1 MKKIL
6 LIIMSFFVLN
16 LNVLAEEDFAPNGK
30 SAILVDNLSG
40 KVLYEKNADE
50 KLAPASMTKLASM
63 LMVMEAID
71 NGNLKFEDKVT
82 ISEEAANMGGSQVFL
97 QAGEVYTVYD
107 LLKSVAIASGNDA
120 VVALA
125 EKIGGSQS
133 GFIDMLNKRLKE
145 IGATNTNF
153 VNAHGLDAEGHYS
166 TARDMSIIARE
177 LLKHPKILEFTS
189 IYEEYLEKND
199 GSRIWLVNTN
209 KLVRFYDG
217 VDGLKTGFTKTAGYC
232 LTATASKNNFRLISV
247 VMGED
252 TSENRSSDTVKMLN
266 YGFNTFKINIIKTKG
281 ESLGKVRVEK
291 GKQDSANIVL
301 LNDATEILKNT
312 DPVTE
317 YNFNLKVNKIKAP
330 VKVGDIVGTAE
341 IIDSEGNIV
350 DEVDVTVEKD
360 IKKANIL
367 YYMLRNLKKIR
378 IVKSIHKQNKNHYKS
393 AF

>member
-145 IGATNTNF
+145 IGTTNTNF

-252 TSENRSSDTVKMLN
+252 TSENRSSDIVKMLN

-291 GKQDSANIVL
+291 GKQDKANIVL

-367 YYMLRNLKKIR
+367 DYMLRNLKTIGFG
-378 IVKSIHKQNKNHYKS
+378 KSILKQN
-393 AF
+393 

>member
-252 TSENRSSDTVKMLN
+252 TSENRSSDTVKILN

-291 GKQDSANIVL
+291 GKQDKANIVL

-317 YNFNLKVNKIKAP
+317 YSFNLKVNKIKAP
-330 VKVGDIVGTAE
+330 VKVGDVVGTAE

-367 YYMLRNLKKIR
+367 DYMLRNLKTIGFG
-378 IVKSIHKQNKNHYKS
+378 KSILKQN
-393 AF
+393 

>member
-16 LNVLAEEDFAPNGK
+16 LSVLAEEDFAPSAK

-63 LMVMEAID
+63 LIVMEAID
-71 NGNLKFEDKVT
+71 NGNLKLEDKVT
-82 ISEEAANMGGSQVFL
+82 ISDEAANMGGSQVFL
-97 QAGEVYTVYD
+97 QAGEVYTVHD

-125 EKIGGSQS
+125 EKVGGSVS
-133 GFIDMLNKRLKE
+133 GFVDMINKRLKE
-145 IGATNTNF
+145 LGATNTNF
-153 VNAHGLDAEGHYS
+153 VNPHGLDAEGHYS

-177 LLKHPKILEFTS
+177 LLRHEKILEYTS

-209 KLVRFYDG
+209 RLVRFYDG

-232 LTATASKNNFRLISV
+232 LTATAKKNNFRLISV

-252 TSENRSSDTVKMLN
+252 TTENRSSDTVKMLN
-266 YGFNTFKINIIKTKG
+266 YGFNTFKINIIKKKG
-281 ESLGKVRVEK
+281 ESLGKVRVER
-291 GKQDSANIVL
+291 GKQDFANIVL

-312 DPVTE
+312 DPVSE
-317 YNFNLKVNKIKAP
+317 YKFNLKVDKIKAP
-330 VKVGDIVGTAE
+330 LKIGGIVGSAE
-341 IIDSEGNIV
+341 IIDNDGNIV
-350 DEVDVTVEKD
+350 DEVDVTIDKE

-367 YYMLRNLKKIR
+367 DYMLKNLRTIGAG
-378 IVKSIHKQNKNHYKS
+378 KSLLKQN
-393 AF
+393 

>member
-281 ESLGKVRVEK
+281 ESLGKVRVER
-291 GKQDSANIVL
+291 GKQDKANIVL

-317 YNFNLKVNKIKAP
+317 YSFNLKVNKIKAP
-330 VKVGDIVGTAE
+330 VKVGDVVGTAE

-367 YYMLRNLKKIR
+367 DYMLRNLKTIGFG
-378 IVKSIHKQNKNHYKS
+378 KSILKQN
-393 AF
+393 

>member
-1 MKKIL
+1 MKKVL

-16 LNVLAEEDFAPNGK
+16 LNVLAEEDFAPTAK

-63 LMVMEAID
+63 LIVMEAID
-71 NGNLKFEDKVT
+71 NGSLKFEDKVT

-125 EKIGGSQS
+125 EKVGGSVG
-133 GFIDMLNKRLKE
+133 GFVDMINKRLKE
-145 IGATNTNF
+145 LGATNTNF
-153 VNAHGLDAEGHYS
+153 VNPHGLDAESHYS

-177 LLKHPKILEFTS
+177 LLKHEKILEFTS

-209 KLVRFYDG
+209 RLVRFYDG
-217 VDGLKTGFTKTAGYC
+217 VDGLKTGFTTTAGYC
-232 LTATASKNNFRLISV
+232 LTATAKKDNFRLISV

-252 TSENRSSDTVKMLN
+252 TTENRSSDTVKLLN

-281 ESLGKVRVEK
+281 AVLGKVRIEQ
-291 GKQDSANIVL
+291 GKEDSVNITL
-301 LNDATEILKNT
+301 LSDATELLKNT
-312 DPVTE
+312 DPISE
-317 YNFNLKVNKIKAP
+317 YKFNVKVKTIKAP
-330 VKVGDIVGTAE
+330 AKNGDIVGTAE
-341 IIDSEGNIV
+341 IIDQDGNIV
-350 DEVDVTVEKD
+350 DEVDVTVEKE

-367 YYMLRNLKKIR
+367 DYLLKNLKTIGAG
-378 IVKSIHKQNKNHYKS
+378 KSVLKQ
-393 AF
+393 

>member
-281 ESLGKVRVEK
+281 ESLGKVRVER
-291 GKQDSANIVL
+291 GKQDNANIVL

-317 YNFNLKVNKIKAP
+317 YKFNLKVNKIKAP

-367 YYMLRNLKKIR
+367 DYMLRNLKTIGFG
-378 IVKSIHKQNKNHYKS
+378 KSILKQN
-393 AF
+393 

>member
-30 SAILVDNLSG
+30 SAILLDNLSG

-291 GKQDSANIVL
+291 GKQDKANIVL

-317 YNFNLKVNKIKAP
+317 YKFNLKVNKIKAP
-330 VKVGDIVGTAE
+330 VKVGDVVGTAE

-367 YYMLRNLKKIR
+367 DYMLRNLKTIGFG
-378 IVKSIHKQNKNHYKS
+378 KSILKQN
-393 AF
+393 

>member
-281 ESLGKVRVEK
+281 ESLGKVRVER
-291 GKQDSANIVL
+291 GKQDNANIVL

-317 YNFNLKVNKIKAP
+317 YKFNLKVNKIKAP
-330 VKVGDIVGTAE
+330 VKVGDVVGTAE

-367 YYMLRNLKKIR
+367 DYMLRNLKTIGFG
-378 IVKSIHKQNKNHYKS
+378 KSILKQN
-393 AF
+393 

>member
-281 ESLGKVRVEK
+281 ESLGKVRVER
-291 GKQDSANIVL
+291 GKQDNANIVL
-301 LNDATEILKNT
+301 LNDATEI
-312 DPVTE
+312 
-317 YNFNLKVNKIKAP
+317 
-330 VKVGDIVGTAE
+330 
-341 IIDSEGNIV
+341 
-350 DEVDVTVEKD
+350 
-360 IKKANIL
+360 
-367 YYMLRNLKKIR
+367 
-378 IVKSIHKQNKNHYKS
+378 
-393 AF
+393 

>member
-217 VDGLKTGFTKTAGYC
+217 VDGLKTGFTGTAGYC

-281 ESLGKVRVEK
+281 ESLGKVRVER
-291 GKQDSANIVL
+291 GKQDKANIVL

-317 YNFNLKVNKIKAP
+317 YSFNLKVNKIKAP

-367 YYMLRNLKKIR
+367 DYMLRNLKTIGFG
-378 IVKSIHKQNKNHYKS
+378 KSILKQN
-393 AF
+393 

>member
-16 LNVLAEEDFAPNGK
+16 LSVLAEEDFAPSAK

-63 LMVMEAID
+63 LIVMEAID
-71 NGNLKFEDKVT
+71 NGNLKLEDKVT

-97 QAGEVYTVYD
+97 QAGEVYTVHD

-125 EKIGGSQS
+125 EKVGGSVS
-133 GFIDMLNKRLKE
+133 GFVDMINKRLKE
-145 IGATNTNF
+145 LGATNTNF
-153 VNAHGLDAEGHYS
+153 VNPHGLDAEGHYS
-166 TARDMSIIARE
+166 TTRDMSIIARE
-177 LLKHPKILEFTS
+177 LLRHEKILEYTS

-209 KLVRFYDG
+209 RLVRFYDG

-232 LTATASKNNFRLISV
+232 LTATAKKNNFRLISV

-252 TSENRSSDTVKMLN
+252 TTENRSSDTVKMLN
-266 YGFNTFKINIIKTKG
+266 YGFNTFKINIIKKKG

-291 GKQDSANIVL
+291 GKQDFANIVL

-312 DPVTE
+312 DPVSE
-317 YNFNLKVNKIKAP
+317 YKFNLKVDKIKAP
-330 VKVGDIVGTAE
+330 LKIGDIVGSAE
-341 IIDSEGNIV
+341 IIDNDGNIV
-350 DEVDVTVEKD
+350 DEVDVTIDKE

-367 YYMLRNLKKIR
+367 DYMLKNLRTIGAG
-378 IVKSIHKQNKNHYKS
+378 KSLLKQN
-393 AF
+393 

>member
-281 ESLGKVRVEK
+281 ESLGKVRVER
-291 GKQDSANIVL
+291 GKQDKANIVL

-367 YYMLRNLKKIR
+367 DYMLRNLKTIGFG
-378 IVKSIHKQNKNHYKS
+378 KSILKQN
-393 AF
+393 

>member
-71 NGNLKFEDKVT
+71 NGNLKYEDKVT

-217 VDGLKTGFTKTAGYC
+217 VDGLKTGFTGTAGYC

-291 GKQDSANIVL
+291 GKQDNANIVL

-317 YNFNLKVNKIKAP
+317 YKFNLKVNKIKAP

-367 YYMLRNLKKIR
+367 DYMLRNLKTIGFG
-378 IVKSIHKQNKNHYKS
+378 KSILKQN
-393 AF
+393 

>member
-50 KLAPASMTKLASM
+50 KRAPASMTKLASM

-71 NGNLKFEDKVT
+71 DGNLKFEDKVT

-281 ESLGKVRVEK
+281 ESLGKVRVER
-291 GKQDSANIVL
+291 GKQDKANIVL

-317 YNFNLKVNKIKAP
+317 YSFNLKVNKIKAP

-367 YYMLRNLKKIR
+367 DYILRNLKTIGFG
-378 IVKSIHKQNKNHYKS
+378 KSILKQN
-393 AF
+393 

>member
-50 KLAPASMTKLASM
+50 KLAPASITKLASM

-291 GKQDSANIVL
+291 GKQDKANIVL

-317 YNFNLKVNKIKAP
+317 YKFNLKVNKIKAP
-330 VKVGDIVGTAE
+330 VKVGDVVGTAE

-367 YYMLRNLKKIR
+367 DYMLRNLKTIGFG
-378 IVKSIHKQNKNHYKS
+378 KSILKQN
-393 AF
+393 

>member
-291 GKQDSANIVL
+291 GKQDKANIVL
-301 LNDATEILKNT
+301 LNDVTEILKNT

-367 YYMLRNLKKIR
+367 DYMLRNLKTIGFG
-378 IVKSIHKQNKNHYKS
+378 KSILKQN
-393 AF
+393 

>member
-97 QAGEVYTVYD
+97 QAGEVYTVHD

-145 IGATNTNF
+145 IGATNTYF

-291 GKQDSANIVL
+291 GKQDNAIIVL

-330 VKVGDIVGTAE
+330 VKVGDVVGTAE

-360 IKKANIL
+360 IKKANIFD
-367 YYMLRNLKKIR
+367 YMLRNLKTIGFG
-378 IVKSIHKQNKNHYKS
+378 KSILKQN
-393 AF
+393 

>member
-252 TSENRSSDTVKMLN
+252 TSENRSSDIVKMLN

-291 GKQDSANIVL
+291 GKQDKANIVL

-317 YNFNLKVNKIKAP
+317 YSFNLKVNKIKAP

-367 YYMLRNLKKIR
+367 DYMLRNLKTIGFG
-378 IVKSIHKQNKNHYKS
+378 KSILKQN
-393 AF
+393 

>member
-16 LNVLAEEDFAPNGK
+16 LSVLAEEDFAPSAK

-63 LMVMEAID
+63 LIVMEAID
-71 NGNLKFEDKVT
+71 NGNLKLEDKVT

-97 QAGEVYTVYD
+97 QAGEVYTVHD

-120 VVALA
+120 VVALS
-125 EKIGGSQS
+125 EKVGGSVS
-133 GFIDMLNKRLKE
+133 GFVDMINKRLKE
-145 IGATNTNF
+145 LGATNTNF
-153 VNAHGLDAEGHYS
+153 VNPHGLDAEGHYS

-177 LLKHPKILEFTS
+177 LLRHEKILEYTS

-209 KLVRFYDG
+209 RLVRFYDG
-217 VDGLKTGFTKTAGYC
+217 VDGLKTGFTKSAGYC
-232 LTATASKNNFRLISV
+232 LTATAKKNNFRLISV

-252 TSENRSSDTVKMLN
+252 TTENRSSDTVKMLN
-266 YGFNTFKINIIKTKG
+266 YGFNTFKINIIKKKG

-291 GKQDSANIVL
+291 GKQDFSNIVL

-312 DPVTE
+312 DPVSE
-317 YNFNLKVNKIKAP
+317 YKFNLKVDKIKAP
-330 VKVGDIVGTAE
+330 LKIGDIVGSAE
-341 IIDSEGNIV
+341 IIDNDGNIV
-350 DEVDVTVEKD
+350 DEVDVTIDKE

-367 YYMLRNLKKIR
+367 DYMLKNLRTIGAG
-378 IVKSIHKQNKNHYKS
+378 KSLLKQN
-393 AF
+393 

>member
-6 LIIMSFFVLN
+6 LIIMSFFVIN

-217 VDGLKTGFTKTAGYC
+217 VDGLKTGFTGTAGYC

-281 ESLGKVRVEK
+281 ESLGKVRVER
-291 GKQDSANIVL
+291 GKQDKANIVL

-367 YYMLRNLKKIR
+367 DYMLRNLKTIGFG
-378 IVKSIHKQNKNHYKS
+378 KSILKQN
-393 AF
+393 

>member
-16 LNVLAEEDFAPNGK
+16 LSVLAEEDFAPSTK

-63 LMVMEAID
+63 LIVMEAID
-71 NGNLKFEDKVT
+71 NGNLKLEDKVT

-97 QAGEVYTVYD
+97 QAGEVYTVHD

-125 EKIGGSQS
+125 EKVGGSVS
-133 GFIDMLNKRLKE
+133 GFVDMINKRLKE
-145 IGATNTNF
+145 LGATNTNF
-153 VNAHGLDAEGHYS
+153 VNPHGLDAEGHYS

-177 LLKHPKILEFTS
+177 LLRHEKILEYTS

-209 KLVRFYDG
+209 RLVRFYDG

-232 LTATASKNNFRLISV
+232 LTATAKKNNFRLISV

-252 TSENRSSDTVKMLN
+252 TTENRSSDTVKMLN
-266 YGFNTFKINIIKTKG
+266 YGFNTFKINIIKKKG

-291 GKQDSANIVL
+291 GKQDFANIVL

-312 DPVTE
+312 DPVSE
-317 YNFNLKVNKIKAP
+317 YKFNLKVDKIKAP
-330 VKVGDIVGTAE
+330 LKIGDIVGSAE
-341 IIDSEGNIV
+341 IIDNDGNIV
-350 DEVDVTVEKD
+350 DEVDVTIDKE

-367 YYMLRNLKKIR
+367 DYMLKNLRTIGAG
-378 IVKSIHKQNKNHYKS
+378 KSLLKQN
-393 AF
+393 

>member
-1 MKKIL
+1 MKKVL
-6 LIIMSFFVLN
+6 LIIMSFLCFN
-16 LNVLAEEDFAPNGK
+16 LNVLAEEDFAPTAK

-63 LMVMEAID
+63 LIVMEAID
-71 NGNLKFEDKVT
+71 NGSLKFEDKVT

-97 QAGEVYTVYD
+97 QAGEVYTVHD

-125 EKIGGSQS
+125 EKVGGSVG
-133 GFIDMLNKRLKE
+133 GFVDMINKRLKE
-145 IGATNTNF
+145 LGATNTNF
-153 VNAHGLDAEGHYS
+153 VNPHGLDAEGHYS
-166 TARDMSIIARE
+166 TAKDMSIIARE
-177 LLKHPKILEFTS
+177 LLKHEKILEFTS

-209 KLVRFYDG
+209 RLVRFYDG

-232 LTATASKNNFRLISV
+232 LTATAKKDNFRLISV

-252 TSENRSSDTVKMLN
+252 TTENRSSDTVKLLN

-281 ESLGKVRVEK
+281 TVLGKVRIEQ
-291 GKQDSANIVL
+291 GKEDSANITL
-301 LNDATEILKNT
+301 LNDATELLKNT
-312 DPVTE
+312 DPISE
-317 YNFNLKVNKIKAP
+317 YKFNVKVKTLKAP
-330 VKVGDIVGTAE
+330 AKNGDIVGTAE
-341 IIDSEGNIV
+341 IIDQDGNIV
-350 DEVDVTVEKD
+350 DEVDVTVEKE

-367 YYMLRNLKKIR
+367 DYLLKNLKTIGAG
-378 IVKSIHKQNKNHYKS
+378 KSVLKQ
-393 AF
+393 

>member
-6 LIIMSFFVLN
+6 LIIMGFFVLN

-252 TSENRSSDTVKMLN
+252 TSENRSSDIVKMLN

-291 GKQDSANIVL
+291 GKQDKANIVL

-367 YYMLRNLKKIR
+367 DYMLRNLKTIGFG
-378 IVKSIHKQNKNHYKS
+378 KSILKQN
-393 AF
+393 

>member
-291 GKQDSANIVL
+291 GKQDIANIVL

-312 DPVTE
+312 DQVTK

-367 YYMLRNLKKIR
+367 DYMLRNLKTIGFG
-378 IVKSIHKQNKNHYKS
+378 KSILKQN
-393 AF
+393 

>member
-1 MKKIL
+1 MKKLL

-16 LNVLAEEDFAPNGK
+16 LNVLAEEDFDPNGK

-291 GKQDSANIVL
+291 GKQDKANIVL

-367 YYMLRNLKKIR
+367 DYMLRNLKTIGFG
-378 IVKSIHKQNKNHYKS
+378 KSILKQN
-393 AF
+393 

>member
-97 QAGEVYTVYD
+97 QTGEVYTVYD

-291 GKQDSANIVL
+291 GKQDKANIVL

-367 YYMLRNLKKIR
+367 DYMLRNLKTIGFG
-378 IVKSIHKQNKNHYKS
+378 KSILKQN
-393 AF
+393 